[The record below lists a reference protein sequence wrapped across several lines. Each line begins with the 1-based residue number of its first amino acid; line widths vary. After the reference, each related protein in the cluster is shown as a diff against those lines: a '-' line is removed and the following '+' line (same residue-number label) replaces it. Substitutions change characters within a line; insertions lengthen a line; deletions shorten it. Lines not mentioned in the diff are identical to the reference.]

1 MMKMMKHSMTGLL
14 LAGAFLAASCSKS
27 EIAPYALEDS
37 AVIFSSPSIFFSL
50 KGMSEETRDLRVPVL
65 LVGVPAD

>member
-1 MMKMMKHSMTGLL
+1 MMKMRQYMAGLL

-50 KGMSEETRDLRVPVL
+50 KGMSLSL
-65 LVGVPAD
+65 IHI